1 MRYDGRPGESG
12 ASRGVSGDK
21 GKGGRADNLSGFYVP
36 WRLGGAQQ
44 GESVRWHHVDGRWVA
59 VEVRRQGAETGVF
72 VTDSTG
78 RRQRVDSYDAALEL
92 ARRWRD

>member
-1 MRYDGRPGESG
+1 MSSTKLKGVRP
-12 ASRGVSGDK
+12 ASIT
-21 GKGGRADNLSGFYVP
+21 GFYVP

-59 VEVRRQGAETGVF
+59 IEVHRRGAESGVF

-78 RRQRVDSYDAALEL
+78 RRERVETYDAALAL
-92 ARRWRD
+92 AKRWRD